1 MSRVDSVVHNLIGT
15 IYSSEFADV
24 IVEAVVTG
32 GFDDLKIQMIL
43 DNKFQVQLRSR
54 MSVKDMLLSK

>member
-1 MSRVDSVVHNLIGT
+1 MGVHILIRT

-24 IVEAVVTG
+24 VVEAVVTG
-32 GFDDLKIQMIL
+32 GFDDLKMQML
-43 DNKFQVQLRSR
+43 PDNKFQVQLRSR